1 MPQVIVASAKASFS
15 LLQAA
20 LAAAT
25 TAGVDTAAAHV
36 QWAQL
41 KEQATK
47 HTLEQALSVS
57 NAIADSNAAIEA
69 GGAPV
74 VMGARVRVK
83 PSVTEPKCVAQAPL
97 KAPACTRLFPTA
109 TARVQAC
116 LCALPDHTHACTI
129 AGMVSCQ
136 QV

>member
-1 MPQVIVASAKASFS
+1 MYDACTPSNTQVLAVRNISSHPRICVPLVPQVIVASAEASFS
-15 LLQAA
+15 LLGAA

-83 PSVTEPKCVAQAPL
+83 PSVTEPKCVAQAP
-97 KAPACTRLFPTA
+97 PCTRLFPK
-109 TARVQAC
+109 R
-116 LCALPDHTHACTI
+116 H
-129 AGMVSCQ
+129 G
-136 QV
+136 

>member
-97 KAPACTRLFPTA
+97 KAPHAHASSQPPPPACKHVYVPFLITRMH
-109 TARVQAC
+109 AR
-116 LCALPDHTHACTI
+116 
-129 AGMVSCQ
+129 S
-136 QV
+136 QVW